1 MDTVYPGN
9 YTYDSLCP
17 YQIESG
23 IIDITDCLLIT
34 DVGEIPTPEE
44 YFASLN
50 SIPIKAFP
58 NPVNGNEVT
67 FELQNTKQ
75 HENMELRCFDVF
87 GKQVHEEK
95 VYQFQ
100 GEAKIEI
107 SNWKAGIYFTIIY
120 ADGIPVGEC
129 KFVVR

>member
-17 YQIESG
+17 YQIQSG
-23 IIDITDCLLIT
+23 IIDITDCLLVT
-34 DVGEIPTPEE
+34 DVGETPTPKE

-50 SIPIKAFP
+50 TIPIKAYP

-67 FELQNTKQ
+67 FELQNTQ
-75 HENMELRCFDVF
+75 HHQNMELRCFNVF
-87 GKQVHEEK
+87 GKEVHSEN
-95 VYQFQ
+95 VYQYQ
-100 GEAKIEI
+100 GESKINI
-107 SNWKAGIYFTIIY
+107 QHWKQGMYVALVYS
-120 ADGIPVGEC
+120 DGNVVGQA